1 MDRTASSTV
10 QESDELNDQHRYDLA
25 SLLWMGFL
33 AILAGAIWLFV
44 IPQLTLSRAEPSRLS
59 EARDDADAIIEQ
71 FGRPEGDSA
80 VDSSSGSTVRML
92 TYRDHHV
99 RVAFVRRT
107 SRRAPPT
114 WKLSGFLDL
123 ERDAL
128 VEGREALKRLN
139 TIWH

>member
-1 MDRTASSTV
+1 
-10 QESDELNDQHRYDLA
+10 LA
-25 SLLWMGFL
+25 SVIWIGFL
-33 AILAGAIWLFV
+33 TILAGAIWLFV
-44 IPQLTLSRAEPSRLS
+44 IPEMTVSRTETSDLS
-59 EARDDADAIIEQ
+59 EARDDADAIIQQ

-92 TYRDHHV
+92 TYSGHHV

-128 VEGREALKRLN
+128 VEGGEALKRLN
-139 TIWH
+139 TDWR